1 MVLLMYE
8 IIDVSARE
16 ILDSRGNPTIET
28 TVITEISRGTAAVPS
43 GASTGAREAL
53 ELRDIGERYGGKG
66 VLKAVDNVNEVIASE
81 LLGMDVRNQYKID
94 KIMLDLDGTDDKS
107 NLGANAILSVS
118 LAAARAGAYA
128 SELPLYRYLGRLNDV
143 LLPVPF
149 MNVLNGGEHAGNELD
164 IQEYMIA
171 PTGAENI
178 REAVRIGA
186 EVYHELG
193 DKLVSKYGNSA
204 INVGDEG
211 GYAPPLKD
219 PFEPLEL
226 ILETLEETG
235 YDKVVD
241 LAIDCA
247 GSEFY
252 KNESYHFAGETLT
265 SEEMVEFYGRLI
277 EEYPVISIEDPL
289 SEDDWSGF
297 VELTDRIGDEVQII
311 GDDLFVTNQELV
323 MEGIEKGACNCLL
336 LKVNQIGSLTE
347 AMDAASMAF
356 RNGYG
361 VQISHRS
368 GETCDDFIAD
378 LSVALSSGQIKAGAP
393 ARSERTAKYNRLMEI
408 EEQLGESSRYGSII
422 K

>member
-1 MVLLMYE
+1 MHE

-16 ILDSRGNPTIET
+16 ILDSRGNPTVET
-28 TVITEISRGTAAVPS
+28 VVTTEFSRGKAAIPS

-53 ELRDIGERYGGKG
+53 ELRDGGERYDGKG
-66 VLKAVDNVNEVIASE
+66 VLKAVDNVNEILASE
-81 LLGMDVRNQYKID
+81 LLGMDVRAQSRID
-94 KIMLDLDGTDDKS
+94 KIMLDLDGTEDKS
-107 NLGANAILSVS
+107 NIGANSILSVS
-118 LAAARAGAYA
+118 LAVARAAA
-128 SELPLYRYLGRLNDV
+128 SACDLPLYRYLGKLNNV

-149 MNVLNGGEHAGNELD
+149 MNVLNGGEHAGNDLD

-178 REAVRIGA
+178 REAVRIGT
-186 EVYHELG
+186 EVYHELEN
-193 DKLVSKYGNSA
+193 KLVSKYGNSA
-204 INVGDEG
+204 SNVGDEG

-226 ILETLEETG
+226 ILEALEETG
-235 YDKVVD
+235 YDKEVD
-241 LAIDCA
+241 LAIDSA

-252 KNESYHFAGETLT
+252 KNGTYHFAGETLT
-265 SEEMVEFYGRLI
+265 SEEMVEFYRRLI

-297 VELTDRIGDEVQII
+297 VELTDRIGDDVQII
-311 GDDLFVTNQELV
+311 GDDLFVTNLELV
-323 MEGIEKGACNCLL
+323 LEGIEKGVCNCLL

-347 AMDAASMAF
+347 AMDTASMAF

>member
-1 MVLLMYE
+1 MYE
-8 IIDVSARE
+8 IIGVSARE
-16 ILDSRGNPTIET
+16 ILDSRGNPTVET
-28 TVITEISRGTAAVPS
+28 TVTTEISRGTAAVPS
-43 GASTGAREAL
+43 GASTGAGEAL
-53 ELRDIGERYGGKG
+53 ELRDNGSRFGGKG

-81 LLGMDVRNQYKID
+81 LLGMDVRDQSKID

-149 MNVLNGGEHAGNELD
+149 MNVLNGGEHAGNDLD

-178 REAVRIGA
+178 HDAVRIGA
-186 EVYHELG
+186 EVYHVLG

-204 INVGDEG
+204 SNVGDEG
-211 GYAPPLKD
+211 GYAPPLDD
-219 PFEPLEL
+219 PFEPLDL

-252 KNESYHFAGETLT
+252 KNNSYQFAGETLT
-265 SEEMVEFYGRLI
+265 SEDMVEFYERLV
-277 EEYPVISIEDPL
+277 EEYPMISIEDPL
-289 SEDDWSGF
+289 SEEDWSGF
-297 VELTDRIGDEVQII
+297 VELTDRIGDSVQII
-311 GDDLFVTNQELV
+311 GDDLFVTNPELIAK
-323 MEGIEKGACNCLL
+323 GIEKGACNCLL

-347 AMDAASMAF
+347 AMDAASIAF
-356 RNGYG
+356 RNGYD

-408 EEQLGESSRYGSII
+408 ERKLGESSKYGVIL
-422 K
+422 

>member
-1 MVLLMYE
+1 MYE

-16 ILDSRGNPTIET
+16 ILDSRGNPTVET
-28 TVITEISRGTAAVPS
+28 TVTTEISAGTAAVPS

-53 ELRDIGERYGGKG
+53 ELRDGGERYGGKG

-81 LLGMDVRNQYKID
+81 LLDMDVRDQSKID
-94 KIMLDLDGTDDKS
+94 KIMIDLDGSDDKS

-118 LAAARAGAYA
+118 LAAARAGAFA

-149 MNVLNGGEHAGNELD
+149 MNVLNGGEHAGNDLD

-171 PTGAENI
+171 PTGAENFQD
-178 REAVRIGA
+178 AVRIGT

-193 DKLVSKYGNSA
+193 DKIVSKYGNSA
-204 INVGDEG
+204 DNVGDEG

-226 ILETLEETG
+226 ILETIEETG
-235 YDKVVD
+235 YQDKVD

-252 KNESYHFAGETLT
+252 EKNAYHFAGETLK
-265 SEEMVEFYGRLI
+265 SEEMVEFYERLI

-297 VELTDRIGDEVQII
+297 IELTDRIGDQVQIV
-311 GDDLFVTNQELV
+311 GDDLFVTNPELIF
-323 MEGIEKGACNCLL
+323 EGIERGACNSLL

-347 AMDAASMAF
+347 ALDAAFIAF
-356 RNGYG
+356 RNGYN

-378 LSVALSSGQIKAGAP
+378 LSVALSAGQIKAGAP
-393 ARSERTAKYNRLMEI
+393 ARSERTAKYNRLLEI
-408 EEQLGESSRYGSII
+408 EEQLGENSKYGRT
-422 K
+422 